1 MNSISQPHFNMKEI
15 KSIPSLRFKNFFDNW
30 EVSRL
35 NQVSEVIDPHPS
47 HRAPKSEEKGI
58 PFIGIGDISELGE
71 VDYSNVRIVSEDVY
85 EEHYDRY
92 IINKGDVAFGR
103 VASVGKVIEL
113 DSCVGKRYT
122 FSPTM
127 AIIKPFKINSSFLK
141 QVLLSKYFLSKVNMK
156 TNGSTRKSIGM
167 NNLRLIEFLI
177 PNKNEQ
183 QKIADFLTAVDKRIQ
198 LLEKKKTLLETYKK
212 GMMKK
217 IFNQEIR
224 FKDDNG
230 SDFPDWEERKLKD
243 LISDIIDNR
252 GKTPPVSSEGI
263 PLIEVNAI
271 GKKNIDYSKIKKYV
285 DQKTY
290 DSWFRKHLID
300 NDVLFSTVGQT
311 AICSLYKEITK
322 SCIAQNI
329 VGLRFKNV
337 DQNFMYYL
345 LTEATN
351 NHKFK
356 RIEMGAVQ
364 PSVKVS
370 QMIHLKF
377 SLPNVNEQVKIS
389 RFLSSLDNQI
399 ELLETQIDKSKTW
412 KKGLLQK
419 MFV

>member
-15 KSIPSLRFKNFFDNW
+15 KSIPSLRFNNFFDNW

-127 AIIKPFKINSSFLK
+127 AIIKPSKINSSFLK

-183 QKIADFLTAVDKRIQ
+183 QKIADFLTAVDKRIE
-198 LLEKKKTLLETYKK
+198 LLDKKKTLLETYKK
-212 GMMKK
+212 GVMKK

-230 SDFPDWEERKLKD
+230 NNFPDWEEKRLGDISNVIMGQSPSSKSYNINGLGVPLIQGNADIQDRKTNPRQWTTEPTKFCDIND
-243 LISDIIDNR
+243 LILSVR
-252 GKTPPVSSEGI
+252 APVGHISIS
-263 PLIEVNAI
+263 
-271 GKKNIDYSKIKKYV
+271 
-285 DQKTY
+285 
-290 DSWFRKHLID
+290 HH
-300 NDVLFSTVGQT
+300 
-311 AICSLYKEITK
+311 K
-322 SCIAQNI
+322 SCIGRGVCAIRTKKGNSNPFLYQ
-329 VGLRFKNV
+329 F
-337 DQNFMYYL
+337 L
-345 LTEATN
+345 LWFEPKWKSLEQGSTFTSVNSSDIKSIKLN
-351 NHKFK
+351 NPT
-356 RIEMGAVQ
+356 Q
-364 PSVKVS
+364 
-370 QMIHLKF
+370 L
-377 SLPNVNEQVKIS
+377 EQEKIS
-389 RFLSSLDNQI
+389 KFLSSIDTQI
-399 ELLETQIDKSKTW
+399 NLLNNQIDKSKTW